1 LTTILLVR
9 HGESEANRL
18 GFFAGQTDV
27 ALLEKGIEQAQAAG
41 TYIAQNYKID
51 KVYASD
57 LKRAH
62 KTGEEIARLVD
73 APLIADKR
81 LREINAGLWQGNKFD
96 DLLIRYRESYTCWLN
111 DIGNCQCDGGESIKQ
126 LSQRVSEALTEIA
139 EANIGKTVV
148 VATHA
153 TPIRA
158 MQCVL
163 KGLPLKEMKHIPW
176 VSNASITVLTYEN
189 TIWQFAK
196 EGEDSFLSELK
207 TSFPPNV

>member
-1 LTTILLVR
+1 MTKIILVR

-18 GFFAGQTDV
+18 GFFAGQIDV
-27 ALLEKGIEQAQAAG
+27 PLMEKGIQQAYSTGA
-41 TYIAQNYKID
+41 YISQNYKVD

-62 KTGEEIARLVD
+62 KTGEIISRIINTE
-73 APLIADKR
+73 LIVDKR
-81 LREINAGLWQGNKFD
+81 LREINAGLWQDKKFD
-96 DLLIRYRESYTCWLN
+96 DLLVHYRDGYSCWLN
-111 DIGNCQCDGGESIKQ
+111 DIGNCKCEGGESVKK
-126 LSQRVSEALTEIA
+126 LSERFFLALKEIA
-139 EANIGKTVV
+139 EVEEGKTVV

-163 KGLPLKEMKHIPW
+163 KGLPLSEMKNIPW
-176 VSNASITVLTYEN
+176 VSNASITEILYEN
-189 TIWQFAK
+189 KDWFFIK
-196 EGEDSFLSELK
+196 EDENDFLLDLK

>member
-1 LTTILLVR
+1 MTTIIFVR

-18 GFFAGQTDV
+18 GFFAGQIDV
-27 ALLEKGIEQAQAAG
+27 SLVEKGIQQAYSTG
-41 TYIAQNYKID
+41 TYISKNYTVD

-62 KTGEEIARLVD
+62 KTGEIISRIVNTE
-73 APLIADKR
+73 LIVDKR
-81 LREINAGLWQGNKFD
+81 LREIHAGLWQGNKFD
-96 DLLIRYRESYTCWLN
+96 DLLVCYRDTYSCWLH
-111 DIGNCQCDGGESIKQ
+111 DIGNCQCEGGESVKQ
-126 LSQRVSEALTEIA
+126 LSERVLEALTEIA
-139 EANIGKTVV
+139 EAEAGKTVV

-163 KGLPLKEMKHIPW
+163 RGLPFDEMKNIPW
-176 VSNASITVLTYEN
+176 VSNASVTEILYEN
-189 TIWQFAK
+189 KAWHFIK
-196 EGEDSFLSELK
+196 EDENHFLSDLK